1 MGQTKVSAKRHLAK
15 TITWRIIGTIDTIII
30 SWLITGRLSLGL
42 TIGGIEIITKMVLYY
57 SHERTWYKWI
67 KFGLIETI
75 STKKSKKNKDTPQII
90 DIQPEQLIP
99 QNLPIQPEQLEE
111 PKIKRLTYTKKAN

>member
-1 MGQTKVSAKRHLAK
+1 MNQTKVSTKRHLAK
-15 TITWRIIGTIDTIII
+15 TITWRRIGTIDTIIV

-67 KFGLIETI
+67 KFGLIENI
-75 STKKSKKNKDTPQII
+75 SIKKPKKIKDTPQIV
-90 DIQPEQLIP
+90 DIQPEQ
-99 QNLPIQPEQLEE
+99 
-111 PKIKRLTYTKKAN
+111 PKIKRLTYSKKTN